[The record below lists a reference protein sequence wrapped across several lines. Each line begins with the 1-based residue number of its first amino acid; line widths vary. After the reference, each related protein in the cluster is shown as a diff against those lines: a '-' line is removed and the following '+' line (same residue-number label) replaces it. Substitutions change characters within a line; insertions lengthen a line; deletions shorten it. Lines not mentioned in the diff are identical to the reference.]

1 MTRLYRML
9 LHFYPTS
16 FRLEYGEGMTA
27 LLAERATGLGPLGRA
42 RLLLGAVAETIPNAL
57 AAHGSILAQDL
68 RYTARTLSRA
78 QGFALTA
85 VLVTALGVG
94 ANTAAFSVADFVLL
108 RPLPYPQ
115 ADRLVKLFEGSADGS
130 GFNELS
136 PAEYRD
142 WKGMNTTFQAI
153 GAYTDRAV
161 NLTGAGEP
169 QRLQIAAMTPE
180 LLPLIGVSPLLG
192 RVFHPSS
199 DGEEDLRT
207 VVLSHGLWQAQFGGD
222 AGVLGRSVNLHGTP
236 HEVIGVMPPGFNFPR
251 RDVQAWLPLV
261 FHEDDFVDRDDTY
274 IKGVGRLADGVTLA
288 QARADLTV
296 VTTRLGRDY
305 PETSAGTIPFIFAL
319 QDEVSQQSRVLL
331 LALCGA
337 SLCILLLA
345 CANLAN
351 LLLARAG
358 ARAREL
364 AVRAA
369 LGAGRERL
377 VRQLVTESIT
387 LAAIGGAAGVLVSVL
402 AVPLLA
408 RLVPTTLPIAG
419 RPGLDLRVL
428 AMAALFTGL
437 TGLGFGL
444 LPALRVG
451 GRTGFAGLREG
462 SRSGGA
468 GRQRLRALLV
478 TLEVAVSVVLL
489 ISSGLL
495 IRAIWVVQAT
505 DPGFT
510 PQNVLTL
517 RTALPRPKYDSPV
530 RRAEFYDR
538 VLRDV
543 RALPGVESAAYITG
557 LPMVMTGGIWDVTI
571 PGRQAPRDGSDGVSL
586 RFVTPQFFGS
596 LGIPIHRGRDVADG
610 DTGDRP
616 FVAVVSRSFV
626 RQHWPDED
634 PIGKQFQV
642 AFQPRTVVG
651 VVGDVKVR
659 GLEQRNEPQVYLPAP
674 QVPEGGLI
682 AYDPKDLVIR
692 HAGTDVT
699 LLPAVRRIIYAADP
713 AQPISDVRPLAEVVA
728 GETATRRAQFLLLG
742 ALAAIALL
750 LSGVGI
756 HGLLAYTVSQRSHE
770 IGVRL
775 ALGARPGS
783 VARMVLSEGMRLA
796 LLGIVPGVL
805 GAYAAARGMSAL
817 LFGVQP
823 ADPAT
828 IAAAVLVVLLMALA
842 GCLLPALRAVRVNPM
857 QALRAE

>member
-1 MTRLYRML
+1 MTRLYRLL

-16 FRLEYGEGMTA
+16 FRLEYGEEMKA
-27 LLAERATGLGPLGRA
+27 LLAERAAGLGPLGRA
-42 RLLLGAVAETIPNAL
+42 RLMLGAVAETIPNAL
-57 AAHGSILAQDL
+57 AAHASILAQDL

-108 RPLPYPQ
+108 RPLPYPE

-142 WKGMNTTFQAI
+142 WKGMNTTFQAM

-169 QRLQIAAMTPE
+169 QRLQVAAMTPE

-199 DGEEDLRT
+199 HGEEDLHT

-236 HEVIGVMPPGFNFPR
+236 HEVIGVMPPEFNFPR
-251 RDVQAWLPLV
+251 REVQAWLPLA

-274 IKGVGRLADGVTLA
+274 LKGVGRLANGVTLA

-305 PETSAGTIPFIFAL
+305 PQTSGGTIPFIFAL

-377 VRQLVTESIT
+377 VRQLVTESVA
-387 LAAIGGAAGVLVSVL
+387 LAAIGGAAGVLVSLL

-428 AMAALFTGL
+428 ATAALFTGL

-444 LPALRVG
+444 IPALRVG

-462 SRSGGA
+462 ARSGGA
-468 GRQRLRALLV
+468 GRQRLRGLLV

-495 IRAIWVVQAT
+495 IRAIWVLQAT

-517 RTALPRPKYDSPV
+517 RTALPRPKYDSPL
-530 RRAEFYDR
+530 RRTEFYDR

-543 RALPGVESAAYITG
+543 RGLPGVESAAYITG
-557 LPMVMTGGIWDVTI
+557 LPMVMTGGIWGVTI
-571 PGRQAPRDGSDGVSL
+571 PGREAPRDGGDGVSL

-596 LGIPIHRGRDVADG
+596 LGIPIHRGRDVDDG

-692 HAGTDVT
+692 HAGKDAT
-699 LLPAVRRIIYAADP
+699 LLPAVRRIIHAADP

-742 ALAAIALL
+742 ALAAVALL

-796 LLGIVPGVL
+796 LLGLVPGLL